1 MYYVYLLASSQNG
14 MVYIGV
20 TNSITRRLE
29 EHQTGL
35 TEGFTRRYGIRKLV
49 YYETFLDVDNAI
61 AREKQL
67 KRWSRKKKNALVESV
82 NPLWEDL
89 SKQVF
94 AEQ

>member
-1 MYYVYLLASSQNG
+1 MYYVHLLASSQNG

-67 KRWSRKKKNALVESV
+67 KRWSRKKKNALVESK
-82 NPLWEDL
+82 NPAWEDL

>member
-67 KRWSRKKKNALVESV
+67 KRWSRKKKNALVESK
-82 NPLWEDL
+82 NPAWEDL
-89 SKQVF
+89 SEKIF

>member
-29 EHQTGL
+29 EHQTGW

-67 KRWSRKKKNALVESV
+67 KRWTRSKKDFLIKTKNS
-82 NPLWEDL
+82 NFSDL
-89 SKQVF
+89 GD
-94 AEQ
+94 EIL

>member
-1 MYYVYLLASSQNG
+1 MYLLASSQNG

-67 KRWSRKKKNALVESV
+67 KRWSRKKKNALVESK
-82 NPLWEDL
+82 NPAWKDL
-89 SKQVF
+89 SEKIF

>member
-1 MYYVYLLASSQNG
+1 MYLLASSQNG

-67 KRWSRKKKNALVESV
+67 KRWSRKKKNALVESK
-82 NPLWEDL
+82 NPAWEDL
-89 SKQVF
+89 SEKIF

>member
-35 TEGFTRRYGIRKLV
+35 TDGFTRRFGIRKLV

-67 KRWSRKKKNALVESV
+67 KRWSRKKKNDLVESK
-82 NPLWEDL
+82 NPAWEDL
-89 SKQVF
+89 SEKIF
-94 AEQ
+94 AGQ